1 MWEIAFVYVVAGGAA
16 LWGILRRRASWRLG
30 NRRLRVWQDAAVSCG
45 LQGMEISGLGS
56 WSLMIRARAGPVE
69 VRLLDSGGEESKTR
83 IVVVI
88 PGPPADFY
96 RMSILPEPLIARP
109 WVREVEIGDK
119 PFDNTFLLQG
129 PMRLMCALLDAETRR
144 LLLRVNAESR
154 LWISSGKILA
164 EMSDQAI
171 PQLLPVLV
179 DIGRRFDQSKDAPR
193 QRLIDNAHRDPE
205 AGVRLQNL
213 LLLIRELPE
222 DPATVE
228 ALRTACSDPSPEIRL
243 RAAKGLGTEGHEV
256 LLELAESMV
265 DDAVCAQAVS
275 ILYRELPIAR
285 AKAIFDHALRPIQ
298 LPIERVKAL
307 FDHAWRERRIQT
319 ACACLK
325 ALNSSGT
332 AMAVDTLAE
341 VLAQQEGELAAAA
354 VQALVTTGSAAAEP
368 PLLSALQREIPDL
381 PDLRVAAA
389 KALGS
394 VGSAAAVLPLKEAA
408 ERFSLDRDLR
418 RATRQAI
425 AEIQSRLLGATPGQ
439 LSLAAA
445 ATGQLSL
452 AQAEAGELSLASN
465 PAGQLSLSSEEPGQ
479 PSPGESEEGLKP
491 AQESE

>member
-1 MWEIAFVYVVAGGAA
+1 MDPISGLVFVLLAGGAA
-16 LWGILRRRASWRLG
+16 VWGGRLRASWRLG
-30 NRRLRVWQDAAVSCG
+30 NQRLRVWQDAAVSCG

-56 WSLMIRARAGPVE
+56 WGLMIRARAGPVE
-69 VRLLDSGGEESKTR
+69 VRLLDSGREESKTR

-88 PGPPADFY
+88 PGPPPDFY
-96 RMSILPEPLIARP
+96 RMSILPEPLMARP

-119 PFDNTFLLQG
+119 PFDSTFLIQG

-144 LLLRVNAESR
+144 LLLHVNAESR

-285 AKAIFDHALRPIQ
+285 
-298 LPIERVKAL
+298 VKAL

-381 PDLRVAAA
+381 PDLRVTAA

-439 LSLAAA
+439 LSLAVAEA
-445 ATGQLSL
+445 GQLSL
-452 AQAEAGELSLASN
+452 AQAEAGQLSLAQAEAGQLSLATD
-465 PAGQLSLSSEEPGQ
+465 PAGQLSLPPKDDTGCEE
-479 PSPGESEEGLKP
+479 
-491 AQESE
+491 